1 MKTRQGWM
9 SGALAAAVVACLNGA
24 YAVPLPYADGFNY
37 AEGERL
43 GGTTSGVNWTA
54 GNSTGTGSA
63 TIASG
68 ASLTYPGLPSLG
80 GLGVLSTGVP
90 SSNRDR
96 GVVIA
101 PDINS
106 LANWSDLGALYVS
119 YLLRVDEGP
128 TGNPRLL
135 SAYRDSTGGGGGFT
149 PSGGLFVG
157 TDLKL
162 GVAKVANNDIAWT
175 ADPLTSGQ
183 VYLVVWRYRYVDG
196 ADNDELALWVN
207 PPAGSFGAAESSVPA
222 PTVVTTTGA
231 DDVGINSFHFT
242 VRSTG
247 QAQYNGGGTYA
258 LDELRVGTTWASV
271 VVPEPSAA
279 ALLGLGGLALWRLR
293 RFRQG

>member
-1 MKTRQGWM
+1 MNTRQRTM
-9 SGALAAAVVACLNGA
+9 SGALAAALLACVQVVR
-24 YAVPLPYADGFNY
+24 AVPLPYADGFDY
-37 AEGERL
+37 PEGERL
-43 GGTTSGVNWTA
+43 GGTASGVNWTA

-63 TIASG
+63 TISSG
-68 ASLTYPGLPSLG
+68 ASLTYAGLPSLG
-80 GLGVLSTGVP
+80 GLGVLSTGIP

-96 GVVIA
+96 GIA
-101 PDINS
+101 IATDLAS
-106 LANWSDLGALYVS
+106 LANWSDLGSLYVS
-119 YLLRVDEGP
+119 YLLRIDEGP

-175 ADPLTSGQ
+175 PDSLTSGQ

-207 PPAGSFGAAESSVPA
+207 PPAGSFGAPESSVPA
-222 PTVVTTTGA
+222 PTVVTTTGT

-247 QAQYNGGGTYA
+247 QPQYNGGGTYA

-279 ALLGLGGLALWRLR
+279 ALLGLGLLGLWQLR